1 MTTILQL
8 NQSNIAST
16 IQETTSVLRS
26 GGLVVFPSDTV
37 YGLLVDAKHEGG
49 VSKLLAFKDR
59 PPGKAVSVFVS
70 SMATMAT
77 YAHVDDAHALVLH
90 KVLPGA
96 FTVALPSKHILDK
109 RLESE
114 RGTLGIR
121 LPNYQ
126 PVTQLVAAYGSPVT
140 ATSANMAGRS
150 PHHSIDSLLN
160 QLSKT
165 KKDMIDLIV
174 DAGRLPR
181 NKPSTVVDL
190 SGDTVQ
196 TLREGDVSFQNIQ
209 SFISISPKQ
218 TQQIG
223 YDIISHQPSN
233 AKPIVIILTGDL
245 GAGKTEMTRGIASN
259 FDIENIVS
267 PTYVVYYEYK
277 IVIKNSKLKIKNY
290 GLFIHVDLYNIQEE
304 DEFEQL
310 NLQSYLVPGNVMVV
324 EWGEKLGKLYEQ
336 LSKKAHVVYVN
347 IAPVN
352 EYERKITVKNNS

>member
-1 MTTILQL
+1 MTTIIQL
-8 NQSNIAST
+8 NQSNIST
-16 IQETTSVLRS
+16 IISEVIKVLGV

-37 YGLLVDAKHEGG
+37 YGLLVDAKNKDG
-49 VSKLLAFKDR
+49 VTKLLAFKDR
-59 PPGKAVSVFVS
+59 PPGKAVSVFMPSFESIAAFV
-70 SMATMAT
+70 TVT
-77 YAHVDDAHALVLH
+77 QEQKNTLEHI
-90 KVLPGA
+90 LPGPY
-96 FTVALPSKHILDK
+96 TVALPSKRILDK

-121 LPNYQ
+121 LPHYE

-150 PHHSIDSLLN
+150 PHYSIDSLLH
-160 QLSKT
+160 QLSQT
-165 KKDMIDLIV
+165 KKDMINLIV

-181 NKPSTVVDL
+181 NKPSTVIDL
-190 SGDTVQ
+190 SGDTIQ
-196 TLREGDVSFQNIQ
+196 TLRGGDIPFQNVQ
-209 SFISISPKQ
+209 SFTSISLEQ

-223 YDIISHQPSN
+223 RTLISHQAYN

-290 GLFIHVDLYNIQEE
+290 G
-304 DEFEQL
+304 
-310 NLQSYLVPGNVMVV
+310 
-324 EWGEKLGKLYEQ
+324 
-336 LSKKAHVVYVN
+336 
-347 IAPVN
+347 
-352 EYERKITVKNNS
+352 